1 MEAATLPKKKN
12 TISKGKL
19 KKSIKN
25 VLCRPDPVFWPEI
38 TEDEGKRLESTLKKH
53 KIDIPEFKKPHWKTL
68 KQIPKEKRPKPPQL
82 KKVDGLLLGIRECTE
97 AVQNK
102 QCAAIIIEAKINP
115 RMIVQPILE
124 MCRTKDIP
132 VLCLN
137 DLRNVTRINF
147 GVPTSCLGIK
157 CNSLSDV
164 TKVIVELA
172 KNHPKPKLSNDLK
185 KANKI
190 EVENKAI
197 AEKMDIEVLKASEVT
212 TFQFLYRTSK
222 KNRVFVP
229 NASEN
234 VKQPT
239 EFIGQDFIE
248 FSEKPKQKDS
258 KAYMKMIL
266 KRISNNPD
274 RDRKSVV

>member
-68 KQIPKEKRPKPPQL
+68 KLIPKEKRPRPPQI
-82 KKVDGLLLGIRECTE
+82 KKVDGLLFGIRECADT
-97 AVQNK
+97 VQNK
-102 QCAAIIIEAKINP
+102 NCAAIIIEAKVNP

-124 MCRTKDIP
+124 MCRTRDVP

-137 DLRNVTRINF
+137 DLRNVTRLYF
-147 GVPTSCLGIK
+147 GVSTSCLGIK

-164 TKVIVELA
+164 TRAIVDIA

-185 KANKI
+185 KSNNI
-190 EVENKAI
+190 EVEKM
-197 AEKMDIEVLKASEVT
+197 EKVSKVSDAT

-222 KNRVFVP
+222 KSRIFVP

-239 EFIGQDFIE
+239 KFIGQDFIE
-248 FSEKPKQKDS
+248 FSEKPAQKDS

-274 RDRKSVV
+274 RVKKK